1 MLNLMSCSS
10 DSSKQT
16 DIQTT
21 MQLLTR
27 RLSIERKGKKGE
39 EEYRAESP
47 FVYSYLISVNKK
59 ERQTA

>member
-27 RLSIERKGKKGE
+27 RLSIERKGKKEE
-39 EEYRAESP
+39 EEYEAESS
-47 FVYSYLISVNKK
+47 FIYSHLISANKK